1 MNINYKIVA
10 GILAAGWAYEAY
22 ANYTNANRLL
32 SERKKIIG
40 VVKYMA
46 DMLDKNEIDFDEF
59 DRIAMQEIAKK

>member
-1 MNINYKIVA
+1 MNVNYKIVA

-32 SERKKIIG
+32 SERKRIIG

-46 DMLDKNEIDFDEF
+46 EMLDKNEVPFDDF
-59 DRIAMQEIAKK
+59 DRIAMKEITRK